1 MCFYFTTKV
10 QIASAIIANGSQ
22 LSTNVP
28 SQPLALCHHSPLM
41 LTHRSRTVEG
51 INPN

>member
-10 QIASAIIANGSQ
+10 QIASAIIANCSQ

-28 SQPLALCHHSPLM
+28 SQPLVNYLALHYATTRH
-41 LTHRSRTVEG
+41 
-51 INPN
+51 